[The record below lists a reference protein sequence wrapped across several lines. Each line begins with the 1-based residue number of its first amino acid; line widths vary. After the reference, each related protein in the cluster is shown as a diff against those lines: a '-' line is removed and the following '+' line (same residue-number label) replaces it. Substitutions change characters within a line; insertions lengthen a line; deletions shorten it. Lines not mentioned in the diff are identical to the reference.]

1 MNKKLS
7 LTLVTLLSVGALLA
21 ACGEKA
27 TSTTTTTT
35 TETKAAEP
43 ATASATTTE
52 AAKPADTTAA
62 TAEAAKPAD
71 TAAPTAEAAKPA
83 EAAAQPAADAA
94 SATAQTS
101 PTAAATEAAA
111 APAAGSSNIT
121 SLQSTD
127 VKAGTGAEAV
137 AGKAVSVHYTGWLY
151 DEKAADKHGAQFDS
165 SHDRDEPFEF
175 TLGGGQVIQGWDQ
188 GVVGM
193 KVGGQRTLIIPAS
206 LAYGEMGAGGGL
218 IPPNASLVFDVELLD
233 VK

>member
-35 TETKAAEP
+35 TETKASE
-43 ATASATTTE
+43 
-52 AAKPADTTAA
+52 AA
-62 TAEAAKPAD
+62 TAPAATTEAAKPAD

-83 EAAAQPAADAA
+83 DAAAQT
-94 SATAQTS
+94 SSTAV
-101 PTAAATEAAA
+101 ATEAAA
-111 APAAGSSNIT
+111 TPAAGSSNIT

-127 VKAGTGAEAV
+127 VKTGTGAEAV

-165 SHDRDEPFEF
+165 SHDRDAPFEF

-206 LAYGEMGAGGGL
+206 LAYGEIGAGGGL

>member
-43 ATASATTTE
+43 ATAPT
-52 AAKPADTTAA
+52 A
-62 TAEAAKPAD
+62 TAEAAKP
-71 TAAPTAEAAKPA
+71 
-83 EAAAQPAADAA
+83 ADAA

-101 PTAAATEAAA
+101 PTVAATEAAA
-111 APAAGSSNIT
+111 APAAAGSSNIT

-165 SHDRDEPFEF
+165 SHDRDAPFEF

-206 LAYGEMGAGGGL
+206 LAYGEIGAGGGL

>member
-43 ATASATTTE
+43 ATAPTATAE

-71 TAAPTAEAAKPA
+71 T
-83 EAAAQPAADAA
+83 AAQPAADAA

-101 PTAAATEAAA
+101 PTAAATEAAP
-111 APAAGSSNIT
+111 APATAGSSNIT